1 VKTVP
6 EASPQALR
14 LQISLAEC
22 QAAGATPDQPER
34 AETAAKN
41 LEALLPKITDL
52 DLKALAYNTL
62 GFCHAQAKRS
72 KDAVWD
78 YLWVDVV
85 YNQNRQE
92 HARALYHLA
101 KLFAER
107 KEEKKAQQFKAKLLD
122 KQFAGIEYQKMI
134 TSEK

>member
-1 VKTVP
+1 M
-6 EASPQALR
+6 EE
-14 LQISLAEC
+14 IFE
-22 QAAGATPDQPER
+22 TPDEFSIP
-34 AETAAKN
+34 
-41 LEALLPKITDL
+41 LLTRRVEDWYQF
-52 DLKALAYNTL
+52 YNTL

-78 YLWVDVV
+78 YLWVDVI
-85 YNQNRQE
+85 YDQNRQE

-107 KEEKKAQQFKAKLLD
+107 KDDKKAQQFKVKLLD